1 MSCARVGARAAVVEP
16 PLFCQRE
23 RVEQVDSGSFATSE
37 GPPLDGTRLSR
48 WAAIVVL
55 GGAGAA
61 LVTWLAGGPA
71 LRETLS
77 HSMKANTALCLA
89 LLAAALLFGC
99 RPEGRGDPATRVLS
113 LVASALAAATMFEYL
128 AEVDLRLDE
137 LLVRDV
143 PDAEGSPHPG
153 RMSPIAAFGL
163 LVLGCALSLFPSRRT
178 IPRAIAGV
186 LALIGALVGFVAVFG
201 YLYGASSLYKL
212 GPAIRISEY
221 TAAAMLLV
229 AAGALSLWPRGTF
242 ARIFVRRTAGGVV
255 MRRLFF
261 PVVLTPTV
269 LGLLKQAAQREGMDE
284 SLATAL
290 QAAGAV
296 VVLGAIAWYLSG
308 LVDRMDAQ
316 KTSALEENQRL
327 ARTAQAALKLRD
339 DFIGMAA
346 HELRTPLTSLRLQMQ
361 LWQKGV
367 SAEKGKEFAF
377 SHLVQRQADRLV
389 GLVESMLDG
398 AALASGQ
405 MSLELQPVELGELVR
420 AGIERL
426 SSQLVASGTPVETRL
441 ESRVEVYGDPRRLAQ
456 LVETLLANA
465 CKYGAGKPIAVEL
478 SQPDGKARL
487 VVRDQGIGIEA
498 KDQTRIFDAF
508 ERAVLPTNY
517 PGLGLGLY
525 LARQIAEAHGG
536 RIDVQSG
543 AGTGSVFIVSL
554 PAGPSPAT
562 V

>member
-1 MSCARVGARAAVVEP
+1 
-16 PLFCQRE
+16 
-23 RVEQVDSGSFATSE
+23 VDLAGSGPSNKGQS
-37 GPPLDGTRLSR
+37 PHLDGTWLSR
-48 WAAIVVL
+48 WAAMVVL
-55 GGAGAA
+55 AGAGTA
-61 LVTWLAGGPA
+61 LVSWLAGGPA
-71 LRETLS
+71 LREVLS
-77 HSMKANTALCLA
+77 RSMKANTALCLT

-99 RPEGRGDPATRVLS
+99 RSNGRGDPATRVLA
-113 LVASALAAATMFEYL
+113 LVASVVAAGTLFEYL
-128 AEVDLRLDE
+128 GDVDLRVDQ

-143 PDAEGSPHPG
+143 PDAERAPHPG

-163 LVLGCALSLFPSRRT
+163 VVLGSALSLFPSRGT
-178 IPRAIAGV
+178 ARAIAGI
-186 LALIGALVGFVAVFG
+186 LALIGGLVGFVAVFG
-201 YLYGASSLYKL
+201 YLYGASSLYKP
-212 GPAIRISEY
+212 GPAIRISQY
-221 TAAAMLLV
+221 TAAAMLL
-229 AAGALSLWPRGTF
+229 LSLGSLCSWHEGTF
-242 ARIFVRRTAGGVV
+242 ADIFFRPSAGGVV
-255 MRRLFF
+255 MRRLFL
-261 PVVLTPTV
+261 PLLLIPTV
-269 LGLLKQAAQREGMDE
+269 LGLLGQAAEREGIDD

-290 QAAGAV
+290 QAACAIA
-296 VVLGAIAWYLSG
+296 VLGSIAWYLAL
-308 LVDRMDAQ
+308 LVDRMHAQ
-316 KTSALEENQRL
+316 KSRALEENQRL
-327 ARTAQAALKLRD
+327 ARTAQGALKLRD

-367 SAEKGKEFAF
+367 SAEKGKEL
-377 SHLVQRQADRLV
+377 SHTVQRQADRLV

-405 MSLELQPVELGELVR
+405 LTLELRPVELGEVVR

-426 SSQLVASGTPVETRL
+426 SPQLLASGTPLETRL

-478 SQPDGKARL
+478 SRPDGKARL

-508 ERAVLPTNY
+508 ERAVPPTNY

-536 RIDVQSG
+536 RIDVQSD
-543 AGTGSVFIVSL
+543 AGTGSAFIVSL
-554 PAGPSPAT
+554 PAGPSAVRAP
-562 V
+562 

>member
-1 MSCARVGARAAVVEP
+1 VDG
-16 PLFCQRE
+16 
-23 RVEQVDSGSFATSE
+23 VDSGHSGDRRS
-37 GPPLDGTRLSR
+37 PHLDGSWLSR

-55 GGAGAA
+55 GGAGGA
-61 LVTWLAGGPA
+61 LVCWLAGGPA
-71 LRETLS
+71 LREALS
-77 HSMKANTALCLA
+77 HSMKANTALCLTLLAGA
-89 LLAAALLFGC
+89 LLCGRRAN
-99 RPEGRGDPATRVLS
+99 GRGDSATRVLA
-113 LVASALAAATMFEYL
+113 LVASVLAAATLLQYL
-128 AEVDLRLDE
+128 AGVDLRIDE
-137 LLVRDV
+137 MLVRDA
-143 PDAEGSPHPG
+143 PNPEGPLHPG
-153 RMSPIAAFGL
+153 RMSPIAAFEL
-163 LVLGCALSLFPSRRT
+163 VVLGSALLLFPS
-178 IPRAIAGV
+178 PRPVPRGIAGA
-186 LALIGALVGFVAVFG
+186 LALVAALVGFVAIFG

-212 GPAIRISEY
+212 GPAIRMSQY
-221 TAAAMLLV
+221 TAASMLLLAV
-229 AAGALSLWPRGTF
+229 GALGLWPEGTF
-242 ARIFVRRTAGGVV
+242 ARIFVHRTAGGVV

-261 PVVLTPTV
+261 PVLLTPTV
-269 LGLLKQAAQREGMDE
+269 LGLLRQAAQREGIEE

-308 LVDRMDAQ
+308 VVDRMDAQ
-316 KTSALEENQRL
+316 KTRALEENQRL
-327 ARTAQAALKLRD
+327 ARTAQGALKLRD

-361 LWQKGV
+361 LWQRGI
-367 SAEKGKEFAF
+367 SAEKGKEF

-405 MSLELQPVELGELVR
+405 MSLELRPVELGELVR
-420 AGIERL
+420 AGIQRL
-426 SSQLVASGTPVETRL
+426 SPQLQASGTPVTTSL
-441 ESRVEVYGDPRRLAQ
+441 EPRVEVYGDPRRLGQ

-487 VVRDQGIGIEA
+487 IVRDQGIGIEP

-508 ERAVLPTNY
+508 ERAVPPTHY

-536 RIDVQSG
+536 RIEVQSG
-543 AGTGSVFIVSL
+543 GGSGSVFTVSL
-554 PAGPSPAT
+554 PVAPSSAPT
-562 V
+562 

>member
-1 MSCARVGARAAVVEP
+1 
-16 PLFCQRE
+16 
-23 RVEQVDSGSFATSE
+23 VEQVDSGPFGE
-37 GPPLDGTRLSR
+37 GQSPHLDGTRLSR

-55 GGAGAA
+55 GGAGAV
-61 LVTWLAGGPA
+61 LVSWLAGGPA
-71 LRETLS
+71 LRQALS
-77 HSMKANTALCLA
+77 HSMKANTALCLT

-128 AEVDLRLDE
+128 AAVDLYLDE
-137 LLVRDV
+137 LVVRDV
-143 PDAEGSPHPG
+143 PDPEGSLHPG
-153 RMSPIAAFGL
+153 PMSPIAAFGL

-316 KTSALEENQRL
+316 KTGALEENQRL
-327 ARTAQAALKLRD
+327 ARTAQGALKLRD

-361 LWQKGV
+361 LWQNGI
-367 SAEKGKEFAF
+367 SAEKGKEF
-377 SHLVQRQADRLV
+377 SPLVQRQADRLV

-426 SSQLVASGTPVETRL
+426 SPQLLASGTPVETRL
-441 ESRVEVYGDPRRLAQ
+441 DSRVEVYGDPRRLAQ

-508 ERAVLPTNY
+508 ERAVSPTNY

-543 AGTGSVFIVSL
+543 AGSGSVFTVSL

-562 V
+562 AL